1 MNNTIIIAV
10 IGTLITYI
18 VAIPVVEQIGGVLCA
33 WLEVLKGYATL
44 QITKINLTME
54 EMQQPPSYSS
64 AIGLEIPQEEYY
76 DEDDFEEDKHNKIGF

>member
-1 MNNTIIIAV
+1 MNTIIIAV

-18 VAIPVVEQIGGVLCA
+18 VAVPVVEQIGAVLCA

-64 AIGLEIPQEEYY
+64 AIGFEIPQEEYY
-76 DEDDFEEDKHNKIGF
+76 DEDDDFEEDKHNKIGF